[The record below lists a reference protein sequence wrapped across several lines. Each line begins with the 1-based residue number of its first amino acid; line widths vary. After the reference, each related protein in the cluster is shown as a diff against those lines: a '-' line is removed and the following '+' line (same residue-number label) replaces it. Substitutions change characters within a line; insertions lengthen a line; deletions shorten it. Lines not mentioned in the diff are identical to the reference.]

1 MFLGSRYSVPG
12 SRYSVRKFNKI
23 KHVEPNGRTEF
34 LANIPRVSVRRF
46 CSTGTKS
53 QPKLICAWSLRSN
66 AKITGIYEKLEKN

>member
-53 QPKLICAWSLRSN
+53 QPYAMNLPEN
-66 AKITGIYEKLEKN
+66 AVLA